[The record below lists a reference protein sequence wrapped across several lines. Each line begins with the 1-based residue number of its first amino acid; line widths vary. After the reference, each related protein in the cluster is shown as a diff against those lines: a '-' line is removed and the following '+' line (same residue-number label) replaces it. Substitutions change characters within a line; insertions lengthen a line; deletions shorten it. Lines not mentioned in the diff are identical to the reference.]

1 MILRVFINQDIPL
14 PYQLY
19 LKALWK
25 HSCDTLLQT
34 DRQWCWLFLASFL
47 DLSKAC
53 DECAFECSTNDRRA
67 SRGRNWS
74 EYTEEVHSILQE
86 VRYASHDEE
95 DLWSCK
101 KNRITLYLWTCVS
114 FAVNV
119 AHDSRQR
126 PLRSWR
132 TDMCWWGMELVNM
145 KEKQAKKSLYPSQ
158 SGIDFCL
165 KRKNTVCQALP
176 DFPDY
181 SWFFLILSNSWFFP
195 EFHVK
200 TPDNSWFSAFYP

>member
-1 MILRVFINQDIPL
+1 MCIFSLACAAYTWYISEHNHRWFYLYINQDIPL

-25 HSCDTLLQT
+25 HSCDILLQT

-126 PLRSWR
+126 RLRSWR

-165 KRKNTVCQALP
+165 ERKNITSDSKWNIFAHLIFCQ
-176 DFPDY
+176 
-181 SWFFLILSNSWFFP
+181 SN
-195 EFHVK
+195 
-200 TPDNSWFSAFYP
+200 